1 MSGLFCALPVSDV
14 LVLSYHAVS
23 ESWPAALSVTPA
35 RFESQ
40 MRSLVASGYV
50 GATFSEAISGP
61 RAGKTVAVT
70 FDDGYRSVLTL
81 ALPILRRLG
90 LPATLFVPT
99 DFVGS
104 DKPMSWPGIDHW
116 LGGEHE
122 HELLPLSRDELVELR
137 GSGWEIGSHT
147 CTHPHL
153 TQLDDVRL
161 ADELQRSRERCES
174 MLGAPCLSLAYP
186 FGDYDARVVEAARA
200 AGYASACIV
209 ARRLVTPTR
218 LEWPRIGVYHG
229 DGGLTFRLKVSPSVR
244 RLRASPLWGPLDRAR
259 RRLRRR

>member
-1 MSGLFCALPVSDV
+1 MSDV

-40 MRSLVASGYV
+40 MRSLVTSGYV
-50 GATFSEAISGP
+50 GSTFSEAVSRP
-61 RAGKTVAVT
+61 RAGKTVAIT

-90 LPATLFVPT
+90 LPATVFVPT

-104 DKPMSWPGIDHW
+104 DEPMSWPGIDHW
-116 LGGEHE
+116 LGGAHE
-122 HELLPLSRDELVELR
+122 RELLPLSWEELGELNA
-137 GSGWEIGSHT
+137 SGWEIGSHT

-153 TQLDDVRL
+153 TELDDIRL
-161 ADELQRSRERCES
+161 AEELQRSRERCEG
-174 MLGAPCLSLAYP
+174 MLGEPCRSLAYP
-186 FGDYDARVVEAARA
+186 FGDHDARVVGAAGA
-200 AGYASACIV
+200 AGYTSACIV
-209 ARRLVTPTR
+209 SRRLVTRTR

-229 DGGLTFRLKVSPSVR
+229 DGDLTFRLKVSPSVR
-244 RLRASPLWGPLDRAR
+244 RLRGSPLWGPLDRAR
-259 RRLRRR
+259 RRLRGR